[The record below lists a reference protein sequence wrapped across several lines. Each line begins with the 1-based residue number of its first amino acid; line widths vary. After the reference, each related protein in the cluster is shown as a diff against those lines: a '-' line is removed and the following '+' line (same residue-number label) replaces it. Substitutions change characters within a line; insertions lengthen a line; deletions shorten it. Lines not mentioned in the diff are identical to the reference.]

1 MSSQEPRVV
10 ERSTPP
16 PGFSSPR
23 ALKWMAVFRWALVV
37 LSLAAAVF
45 AWRVYLQP
53 SAGAGEHATYQCPM
67 HPQVVSPDRGDCPIC
82 HMALEPVTSS
92 RAGAAAPASASP
104 AAAPAVPSSAAAAAG
119 RYICPMHPEVK
130 SDTPGQCP
138 LCKMDL
144 ELQQPAAAE
153 GGSSPALPAEVVAV
167 ELELDRAQAI
177 GVRVAS
183 ATSGPGEASLR
194 VTANVAARE
203 GSTVEVRAR
212 AAGFVERLFV
222 AETGTRVQRG
232 QPLLALYSPE
242 IYQAF
247 SDWSLARG
255 WALGDPKAAQ
265 TLAVVERRLELLGVS
280 SQTLQQAR
288 ESQEVPRT
296 IPLSAPATG
305 FVLEKN
311 VALGGYVTPET
322 LLYRVVDLAQ
332 VFVIADV
339 PSSDAAQVV
348 RGQKARFHPASRAER
363 VVEGEVDLV
372 YPSVAGEARTLR
384 LRLSVDNRKLGL
396 MPGEY
401 GTLELA
407 LGATKLV
414 WVPRDALIDT
424 GLSRYVFIESRPGRY
439 EPRAVTTGAATPDRV
454 SIAKGVAPG
463 ERVVS
468 GATFL
473 LDAESRLRAALS
485 PRASEP
491 AAAQPAAPAGQP

>member
-1 MSSQEPRVV
+1 MSSQEPREA
-10 ERSTPP
+10 ERSIPP
-16 PGFSSPR
+16 AGSSSPR
-23 ALKWMAVFRWALVV
+23 ALKWVGAFRWALVV
-37 LSLAAAVF
+37 LSVAAAVF

-53 SAGAGEHATYQCPM
+53 SGGQGEHATYQCPM
-67 HPQVVSPDRGDCPIC
+67 HPQVVSPDPGDCPIC
-82 HMALEPVTSS
+82 HMALEPITSS
-92 RAGAAAPASASP
+92 RAGAAAPTSAAPPAAVVAPSSP
-104 AAAPAVPSSAAAAAG
+104 AAGGQYS
-119 RYICPMHPEVK
+119 CPMHPEVK
-130 SDTPGQCP
+130 SDAAGQCP
-138 LCKMDL
+138 ICKMDL
-144 ELQQPAAAE
+144 ELQQPAAAPE
-153 GGSSPALPAEVVAV
+153 RASSPAAPPEVVPI

-177 GVRVAS
+177 GVRIAS

-203 GSTVEVRAR
+203 GSNVEVRAR

-232 QPLLALYSPE
+232 QPLLELYSPE

-255 WALGDPKAAQ
+255 WAAGDPKAGQ
-265 TLAVVERRLELLGVS
+265 TLAAAERRLELLGVS
-280 SQTLQQAR
+280 QHTLQQAR
-288 ESQEVPRT
+288 ESQQVPRT

-322 LLYRVVDLAQ
+322 LLYRVVDLAR

-348 RGQKARFHPASRAER
+348 RGQKARFHPASRPER

-407 LGATKLV
+407 LGVSELV

-424 GLSRYVFIESRPGRY
+424 GLSRYVFIEARPGRY
-439 EPRAVTTGAATPDRV
+439 EPRAVTTGAATAERV
-454 SIAKGVAPG
+454 SITEGVAAG

-491 AAAQPAAPAGQP
+491 AAARPAGSAGQP

>member
-1 MSSQEPRVV
+1 
-10 ERSTPP
+10 
-16 PGFSSPR
+16 
-23 ALKWMAVFRWALVV
+23 
-37 LSLAAAVF
+37 
-45 AWRVYLQP
+45 
-53 SAGAGEHATYQCPM
+53 
-67 HPQVVSPDRGDCPIC
+67 
-82 HMALEPVTSS
+82 
-92 RAGAAAPASASP
+92 
-104 AAAPAVPSSAAAAAG
+104 
-119 RYICPMHPEVK
+119 MHPEVR

-138 LCKMDL
+138 ICKMDL
-144 ELQQPAAAE
+144 VLQRPAAAPE
-153 GGSSPALPAEVVAV
+153 RASSPPVPAEVVPV

-177 GVRVAS
+177 GVRVAP

-203 GSTVEVRAR
+203 GSSVEVRAR
-212 AAGFVERLFV
+212 AAGFVERLYV
-222 AETGTRVQRG
+222 TETGTRVHGG

-242 IYQAF
+242 IYQAL

-255 WALGDPKAAQ
+255 WALGDAKAGN
-265 TLAVVERRLELLGVS
+265 TLAAAERRLELLGVS
-280 SQTLQQAR
+280 PQTLQQAR

-296 IPLSAPATG
+296 ITLSAPATG

-311 VALGGYVTPET
+311 VALGAYVTPET
-322 LLYRVVDLAQ
+322 LLYRVVDLAR

-363 VVEGEVDLV
+363 MVEGEVDLV

-407 LGATKLV
+407 LGATELV

-424 GLSRYVFIESRPGRY
+424 GLSRYVFVEVRPGRY
-439 EPRAVTTGAATPDRV
+439 EPRAVTTGAATAERV
-454 SIAKGVAPG
+454 SISSGLTAG

-491 AAAQPAAPAGQP
+491 AAGRPAAPASQP